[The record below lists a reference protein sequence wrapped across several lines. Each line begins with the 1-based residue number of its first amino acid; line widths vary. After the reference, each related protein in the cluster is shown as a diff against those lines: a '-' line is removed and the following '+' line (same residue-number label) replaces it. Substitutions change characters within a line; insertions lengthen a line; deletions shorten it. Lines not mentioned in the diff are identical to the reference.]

1 MTGVTILGRW
11 QMAYLLHSIRIVGNK
26 SSGMTTF
33 AATDNTGVNI
43 TQEC

>member
-11 QMAYLLHSIRIVGNK
+11 QMAGLLHSIGIVGNK

-43 TQEC
+43 T